1 MAMWTYSEQV
11 WDRIRNPRNAGVIED
26 ATVVAEVG
34 NLACGDAL
42 KLYLKL
48 DENDRIVDARYQT
61 FGCGSAIASGSAL
74 TELVIGKTM
83 DEAARLTNDDIAGYL
98 GGLPE
103 EKMHCSVMGMEA
115 MQAAYAKHRGEER
128 PLTPESAIVCKCFGI
143 TEEKVRE
150 AIRHNRLT
158 TVEQVTHYTKAGG
171 GCGKC
176 QPRIEAIL
184 AEETAVRKAEPEPV
198 ARPRRLTNLQKMRMV
213 EEVIDKQVAPILRAD
228 GGDVELVDVEGD
240 TVTVA
245 LRGACAMC
253 VASGATI
260 AQVVQAKLRELVDEK
275 IVVEEAEA

>member
-1 MAMWTYSEQV
+1 MWTYSEQV

-48 DENDRIVDARYQT
+48 DDDERIVDAKYQT

-74 TELVIGKTM
+74 TELVVGKTI
-83 DEAARLTNDDIAGYL
+83 DEAAKLTNDDIVEYL

-115 MQAAYAKHRGEER
+115 MQAAHAKYRGEEL
-128 PLTPESAIVCKCFGI
+128 PETPESALVCKCFGI
-143 TEEKVRE
+143 TEEKVRD
-150 AIRHNRLT
+150 AIRHNQLT
-158 TVEQVTHYTKAGG
+158 TVEQVTHFTKAGG

-176 QPRIEAIL
+176 HPRIEAIL
-184 AEETAVRKAEPEPV
+184 AEEAAARKTTPAPV
-198 ARPRRLTNLQKMRMV
+198 ERPKRLTNVQRMKMV
-213 EEVIDKQVAPILRAD
+213 EDVIDKQVAPILRAD
-228 GGDVELVDVEGD
+228 GGDVELVDVDGD
-240 TVTVA
+240 TVYVA